1 MPELPE
7 VEAARRAVE
16 LHCKGLICRASVA
29 DDTTVIEGMAPFD
42 MQRRLVAKRIVA
54 AHRKGKQ
61 LWLELDEPPSICFQ
75 FGMAG
80 AVYVKGVKSTKYV
93 RSAVKDEDEWPSK
106 YSKVHLVLDTG
117 VEMSFTDK
125 RRFARVRL
133 IQDPRLSP
141 PISELGPDAYTE
153 LPDETTFA
161 DSVAKKKTA
170 IKAVLLDQSFIAGI
184 GNWIADEVLYQ
195 SRIHPE
201 QPASTL
207 TAIDCERLR
216 GAIKEVVMTAVDVD
230 ADLERFPRDW
240 LFHHRWGKKPGS
252 VLETAISVE
261 GDSSHYP
268 DDWIYQHREKKSG
281 ATVNGKKIEFITV
294 GGRTS
299 AYVPELQKYDGVPK
313 KKTPSRK
320 KSIKGKVDDE
330 NEVEEEEEAAPK
342 KKAVSRKKKPVDDD
356 GESDGDDKPKRKG
369 GAVKAKSDD
378 VEQEAPKKRGRPA
391 RNQAKDEAKLD
402 DEDLSYG
409 LGAKC
414 VGGGSGLNPSTVAA
428 AVRSQWSSFLGKFPR
443 FREAC
448 PSLNSYP
455 YSQQQQHQC
464 FTIGISSCSSNRL
477 SALTPIVSRAP
488 LREEGRLG
496 IKFLSYVLRK
506 SAYL

>member
-252 VLETAISVE
+252 V
-261 GDSSHYP
+261 
-268 DDWIYQHREKKSG
+268 
-281 ATVNGKKIEFITV
+281 NGKKIEFITV

>member
-133 IQDPRLSP
+133 LQDPRLSP

-216 GAIKEVVMTAVDVD
+216 GAIKEV
-230 ADLERFPRDW
+230 
-240 LFHHRWGKKPGS
+240 
-252 VLETAISVE
+252 LETAIAVE
-261 GDSSHYP
+261 GDSSQYP

-391 RNQAKDEAKLD
+391 RNQAKVGTVLPGSDEEQ
-402 DEDLSYG
+402 DEKVSSG
-409 LGAKC
+409 RVKRGR
-414 VGGGSGLNPSTVAA
+414 GGSK
-428 AVRSQWSSFLGKFPR
+428 SQSGKKKAKVSSSK
-443 FREAC
+443 
-448 PSLNSYP
+448 
-455 YSQQQQHQC
+455 Q
-464 FTIGISSCSSNRL
+464 SS
-477 SALTPIVSRAP
+477 
-488 LREEGRLG
+488 
-496 IKFLSYVLRK
+496 
-506 SAYL
+506 

>member
-133 IQDPRLSP
+133 LQDPRLSP

-216 GAIKEVVMTAVDVD
+216 GAIKEV
-230 ADLERFPRDW
+230 
-240 LFHHRWGKKPGS
+240 
-252 VLETAISVE
+252 LETAIAVE
-261 GDSSHYP
+261 GDSSQYP

-281 ATVNGKKIEFITV
+281 ATVNGLHSHACISEKDRV
-294 GGRTS
+294 HHCW
-299 AYVPELQKYDGVPK
+299 
-313 KKTPSRK
+313 RK
-320 KSIKGKVDDE
+320 DVCLCAGAA
-330 NEVEEEEEAAPK
+330 EVRWGSKEEDAIEEEIYQ
-342 KKAVSRKKKPVDDD
+342 
-356 GESDGDDKPKRKG
+356 GESGRRERSGRRG
-369 GAVKAKSDD
+369 GSRAK
-378 VEQEAPKKRGRPA
+378 EEGCLPEEKTRGR
-391 RNQAKDEAKLD
+391 R
-402 DEDLSYG
+402 
-409 LGAKC
+409 
-414 VGGGSGLNPSTVAA
+414 
-428 AVRSQWSSFLGKFPR
+428 R
-443 FREAC
+443 
-448 PSLNSYP
+448 
-455 YSQQQQHQC
+455 
-464 FTIGISSCSSNRL
+464 GI
-477 SALTPIVSRAP
+477 
-488 LREEGRLG
+488 
-496 IKFLSYVLRK
+496 
-506 SAYL
+506 

>member
-133 IQDPRLSP
+133 LQDPRLSP

-216 GAIKEVVMTAVDVD
+216 GAIKE
-230 ADLERFPRDW
+230 
-240 LFHHRWGKKPGS
+240 GKR
-252 VLETAISVE
+252 
-261 GDSSHYP
+261 SS
-268 DDWIYQHREKKSG
+268 
-281 ATVNGKKIEFITV
+281 
-294 GGRTS
+294 
-299 AYVPELQKYDGVPK
+299 
-313 KKTPSRK
+313 
-320 KSIKGKVDDE
+320 
-330 NEVEEEEEAAPK
+330 
-342 KKAVSRKKKPVDDD
+342 
-356 GESDGDDKPKRKG
+356 
-369 GAVKAKSDD
+369 
-378 VEQEAPKKRGRPA
+378 
-391 RNQAKDEAKLD
+391 
-402 DEDLSYG
+402 
-409 LGAKC
+409 
-414 VGGGSGLNPSTVAA
+414 
-428 AVRSQWSSFLGKFPR
+428 SSLL
-443 FREAC
+443 A
-448 PSLNSYP
+448 
-455 YSQQQQHQC
+455 
-464 FTIGISSCSSNRL
+464 
-477 SALTPIVSRAP
+477 
-488 LREEGRLG
+488 EGRLLMCRSCRSTMG
-496 IKFLSYVLRK
+496 FQRRRRHRGRNLSRGKWTTRTKWKKRRK
-506 SAYL
+506 PRQRRRLSPGRKNPWTTTGNLMVMTNQRGKGVQ